1 MGGCGR
7 WPLPIGR
14 VMTIGLSVSTL
25 CARRRPD
32 SWTISPA
39 APSSAPAAAISNPRC
54 VPAGG
59 GARGSTT
66 SSHNP
71 RSSATARPARASSSV
86 TIPASPARSSWPT
99 SAASVVCPAS
109 GPADASS
116 RLPSDSATAVPAPS
130 ATACSADRSSGAP
143 RITTA
148 PEACL
153 PRGTRAAA
161 TMNARPCAA
170 AAPDATPPSRAWR
183 HDRTRRRRSDA
194 ARQPDAVAT
203 RARRPSPAPTA
214 RTRSGTAPTSPRS
227 RAGPRTCER
236 RRRDPGPR
244 RSRASV
250 TPPSPSAPA
259 RAPRWSAPVR
269 ARARN
274 AVAVARWSPLPLP
287 PLAPNTRVR
296 AITPVT
302 ISSRPTTSRSAPITP
317 APRVDA
323 RACFCAGAACGS
335 LIV

>member
-183 HDRTRRRRSDA
+183 TTDA
-194 ARQPDAVAT
+194 ACRQIAG
-203 RARRPSPAPTA
+203 ARRPCVATAPAPV
-214 RTRSGTAPTSPRS
+214 TSPDS
-227 RAGPRTCER
+227 AN
-236 RRRDPGPR
+236 
-244 RSRASV
+244 SV
-250 TPPSPSAPA
+250 RYGAHQSSF
-259 RAPRWSAPVR
+259 
-269 ARARN
+269 
-274 AVAVARWSPLPLP
+274 
-287 PLAPNTRVR
+287 
-296 AITPVT
+296 
-302 ISSRPTTSRSAPITP
+302 SSRSSN
-317 APRVDA
+317 V
-323 RACFCAGAACGS
+323 
-335 LIV
+335 